1 MTVAPASPS
10 AAAMPRPA
18 PRVAPATRA
27 IRPRSALPS
36 ATTRNRVARSPF
48 AGSAGG
54 TDRIPQF
61 RCRIPGEGPD
71 AQLVDQVM
79 PEQRV
84 DEPRAAGDLD
94 LGPVP
99 ALERRD
105 AFGDVAA
112 DQVGIVPVQLV
123 ERRRGRAGPHF
134 APRCSI
140 AAAMRQPNAAV
151 DVTVRTR
158 FHADHLASP
167 KWRRTWARSPMR
179 AGSPAALSP
188 SLSGTLTAMVM
199 TTAVRYKANAA
210 PIHGS
215 RLRLS
220 ALKWSAAARPV
231 STRAPRKAAMNH
243 RFMMA
248 LSIDWNA
255 PTKVRSSVCRSPGMI
270 VCVYRPNTPAIR
282 PVVRMAAANTVPG
295 RSCVPLAATEAASGG
310 EYVVMSCPSQVR
322 AAITASWVMAA
333 AG

>member
-1 MTVAPASPS
+1 MLLRPVQMTVAPASPS

-36 ATTRNRVARSPF
+36 GDHPEPRREVTICEIRRGLGPDPPLCPITCGHGV
-48 AGSAGG
+48 
-54 TDRIPQF
+54 
-61 RCRIPGEGPD
+61 PGEDPD
-71 AQLVDQVM
+71 AQLVDQVR

-84 DEPRAAGDLD
+84 DEPRAPADLD
-94 LGPVP
+94 RGPV
-99 ALERRD
+99 LGLGRRD

-112 DQVGIVPVQLV
+112 DQGEIVPVRLV

-140 AAAMRQPNAAV
+140 AAATRQPNSAV

-158 FHADHLASP
+158 FHSDHLASP

-179 AGSPAALSP
+179 AGSPATLSP

-199 TTAVRYKANAA
+199 ITAMRYKANAA

-220 ALKWSAAARPV
+220 ALKWSA
-231 STRAPRKAAMNH
+231 
-243 RFMMA
+243 
-248 LSIDWNA
+248 
-255 PTKVRSSVCRSPGMI
+255 
-270 VCVYRPNTPAIR
+270 
-282 PVVRMAAANTVPG
+282 
-295 RSCVPLAATEAASGG
+295 
-310 EYVVMSCPSQVR
+310 
-322 AAITASWVMAA
+322 
-333 AG
+333 